1 MSAFAPGEVLFTT
14 THEID
19 RARLVRYA
27 GASRDF
33 NPIHWSDHVAEGVG
47 LPGVIAHGML
57 TLGLASAA
65 LSDWV
70 GDPGRVRDVG
80 ARFSRQVP
88 VPVDGSVTLEVTGTV
103 REVLDDGGL
112 RVDLSVTFEGR
123 TVLARAQAVLAPL
136 ADEPT
141 PTKAT
146 A

>member
-1 MSAFAPGEVLFTT
+1 MSAFEVGEVLFTT
-14 THEID
+14 SYEID

-65 LSDWV
+65 VSDWV
-70 GDPGRVRDVG
+70 DDPGRIRDIG

-88 VPVDGSVTLEVTGTV
+88 VPVEGAALLEVTGTV
-103 REVLDDGGL
+103 REILDDWAL
-112 RVDLSVTFEGR
+112 RVDLAVSFEGR
-123 TVLARAQAVLAPL
+123 TVLARAQAVIAPQERS
-136 ADEPT
+136 A
-141 PTKAT
+141 
-146 A
+146 